1 MRRTLHHT
9 VGGTW
14 RSRRVPRLVRVCGIC
29 TPAIRLTLCAA
40 RAAHNPFS
48 RFSRFA
54 TSFIHNYRWCV
65 CVSSLVRRAFCAWT
79 ARERPH
85 TYLYIYNNNTSKKT
99 FSGGCLGSRNDEERS
114 EMRYGMRIAESSES
128 SRLCTHIALS
138 GYSWEHAC
146 LSACKLHSTEE
157 AVLDI
162 YSPSNTEGV
171 CVFRG
176 RVNAG
181 AHNAPALAG

>member
-1 MRRTLHHT
+1 MNLRKDHYHTYTECGARCTTQSAVPGVRAGSHGGARVRHLH
-9 VGGTW
+9 
-14 RSRRVPRLVRVCGIC
+14 

-85 TYLYIYNNNTSKKT
+85 TYLYIYNDNTSKKT

-114 EMRYGMRIAESSES
+114 EMRYVMRIAESSES
-128 SRLCTHIALS
+128 SRL
-138 GYSWEHAC
+138 
-146 LSACKLHSTEE
+146 
-157 AVLDI
+157 
-162 YSPSNTEGV
+162 
-171 CVFRG
+171 
-176 RVNAG
+176 
-181 AHNAPALAG
+181 